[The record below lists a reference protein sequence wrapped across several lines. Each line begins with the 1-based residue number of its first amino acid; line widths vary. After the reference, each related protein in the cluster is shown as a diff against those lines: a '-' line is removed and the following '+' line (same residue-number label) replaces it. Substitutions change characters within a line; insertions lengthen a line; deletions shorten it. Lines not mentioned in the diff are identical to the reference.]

1 MKIEEFAVDGQFTVV
16 HGNLPEGENAT
27 RRAIISAVNPKTIL
41 DAEQMMLT
49 HDDASVFM
57 DKLRDLAF
65 NLNVK
70 LVLHDGIIYCSE
82 VIDGALELV
91 RQDRQVDKMI
101 TYADNYCVKR
111 VSLVGGR
118 PLGKTRTVEQRAG
131 TLLAL
136 HYAVQNIRK
145 DLFWAAEDT
154 GIDASA
160 GKDWKQTKLRKG
172 AGHNKHSRKGKK

>member
-27 RRAIISAVNPKTIL
+27 RQAIIAAVKPKTML
-41 DAEQMMLT
+41 DAEQMLMS
-49 HDDASVFM
+49 HDDASALM
-57 DKLRDLAF
+57 DKLRGLARD
-65 NLNVK
+65 LNVK
-70 LVLHDGIIYCSE
+70 LVLHDGIVYCSE
-82 VIDGALELV
+82 VIDEALDLV
-91 RQDRQVDKMI
+91 RQDRQADKMI
-101 TYADNYCVKR
+101 TYADNYCAEAIAF
-111 VSLVGGR
+111 VGR
-118 PLGKTRTVEQRAG
+118 AVGKTRTVEQRAG

>member
-1 MKIEEFAVDGQFTVV
+1 MKIEEFAVDGQFTVI
-16 HGNLPEGENAT
+16 HGNLPDGENAT

-49 HDDASVFM
+49 HDDASALM
-57 DKLRDLAF
+57 DKLRDLARD
-65 NLNVK
+65 LNVK
-70 LVLHDGIIYCSE
+70 LVLHDGIVYCSE

-91 RQDRQVDKMI
+91 RQDRQADKMI
-101 TYADNYCVKR
+101 TYADNYRAKTAFV
-111 VSLVGGR
+111 GR
-118 PLGKTRTVEQRAG
+118 PIGKSRSVEQRAG

-136 HYAVQNIRK
+136 HCAVQNIRK
-145 DLFWAAEDT
+145 DIFWAAEDV
-154 GIDASA
+154 GIDAPV